1 MADRTNFTP
10 AEWRK
15 LLESP
20 IMAGHA
26 VTAAD
31 PSGLWGQLK
40 EKRSGRWTLLEAKT
54 FGANELIR
62 AVAPDFDANA
72 GRTAAWDAVRTSL
85 SGSHLSAVRDKALA
99 SLREVAALV
108 DAKAPDEAAAF
119 KDWLKQIAQKT
130 AEAAAEGGFLGF
142 GGVQVSDA
150 EKATLAEIV
159 SALAGSTHSALSAS
173 TPSGETPASSY
184 GEEEGP
190 GQVRADLAAASAPG
204 DRVPGE
210 ERIMKCWD
218 RIPAAE
224 SSLGERMRFCPLVPG
239 ARVVAFFATGEES
252 QRARPKRSTIGSRSR
267 SRLHGHCT
275 PRARD

>member
-1 MADRTNFTP
+1 MVDRTNFTP
-10 AEWRK
+10 DDWRK

-40 EKRSGRWTLLEAKT
+40 EKLSGRWTLLEAKT
-54 FGANELIR
+54 LGANELIR
-62 AVAPDFDANA
+62 AVATDFDTNA

-130 AEAAAEGGFLGF
+130 AEAATEGGFLGF

-150 EKATLAEIV
+150 EKATLAEIA
-159 SALAGSTHSALSAS
+159 SALAGTTHSALSAS

-184 GEEEGP
+184 GEDGGP

-210 ERIMKCWD
+210 ERITK
-218 RIPAAE
+218 
-224 SSLGERMRFCPLVPG
+224 
-239 ARVVAFFATGEES
+239 
-252 QRARPKRSTIGSRSR
+252 
-267 SRLHGHCT
+267 
-275 PRARD
+275 

>member
-62 AVAPDFDANA
+62 AVATDFDTNA

-119 KDWLKQIAQKT
+119 KGWLKPIAQKT
-130 AEAAAEGGFLGF
+130 AEADTILP
-142 GGVQVSDA
+142 
-150 EKATLAEIV
+150 
-159 SALAGSTHSALSAS
+159 AG
-173 TPSGETPASSY
+173 P
-184 GEEEGP
+184 
-190 GQVRADLAAASAPG
+190 R
-204 DRVPGE
+204 
-210 ERIMKCWD
+210 
-218 RIPAAE
+218 
-224 SSLGERMRFCPLVPG
+224 
-239 ARVVAFFATGEES
+239 
-252 QRARPKRSTIGSRSR
+252 GSRGCVSR
-267 SRLHGHCT
+267 DR
-275 PRARD
+275 